1 MFYSYLLPEKCA
13 IVMAEKQD
21 IREDQMTSVDS
32 VDYVR
37 GLKGGNSVLIA
48 PTDMLEDYGIS
59 RLFKRLEPG
68 EAYELPY
75 GSGLM
80 MVQNTSETHQKAIAA
95 VYEDNTGKVIVPQT
109 LINFFSEVENRI
121 CIFNK
126 GTGTKYV
133 VKNSRSVIQNVVLT
147 FIK

>member
-1 MFYSYLLPEKCA
+1 MPLKCKN
-13 IVMAEKQD
+13 MAEKQD
-21 IREDQMTSVDS
+21 IAMNEFPINNVA
-32 VDYVR
+32 DY
-37 GLKGGNSVLIA
+37 LYTEKGNNQQKVT
-48 PTDMLEDYGIS
+48 PTDMLKDYGIL

-68 EAYELPY
+68 ETYELPY

-109 LINFFSEVENRI
+109 IINFFSEVEGRI

-126 GTGTKYV
+126 GAGTKYV

-147 FIK
+147 FIS

>member
-1 MFYSYLLPEKCA
+1 
-13 IVMAEKQD
+13 MADD
-21 IREDQMTSVDS
+21 IKENEMTTVNS

-37 GLKGGNSVLIA
+37 GLKGRNSVLVS
-48 PTDMLEDYGIS
+48 PTNMLKDYGIL

-75 GSGLM
+75 GTGLM
-80 MVQNTSETHQKAIAA
+80 MVQNSSETHQKAIAA
-95 VYEDNTGKVIVPQT
+95 VYENNTGEVIVPQT

-126 GTGTKYV
+126 GVGTKYV
-133 VKNSRSVIQNVVLT
+133 VKNSRGVSQNIILT
-147 FIK
+147 FIS

>member
-1 MFYSYLLPEKCA
+1 
-13 IVMAEKQD
+13 MADD
-21 IREDQMTSVDS
+21 IKENEMTTVNS

-37 GLKGGNSVLIA
+37 GLKGRNSVLVS
-48 PTDMLEDYGIS
+48 PTNMLKDYGIL

-75 GSGLM
+75 GTGLM
-80 MVQNTSETHQKAIAA
+80 MVQNSSETYQKAIAA
-95 VYEDNTGKVIVPQT
+95 VYENNTGEVIVPQT

-126 GTGTKYV
+126 GVGTKYV
-133 VKNSRSVIQNVVLT
+133 VKNSRGVSQNIILT
-147 FIK
+147 FIS

>member
-1 MFYSYLLPEKCA
+1 
-13 IVMAEKQD
+13 MADD
-21 IREDQMTSVDS
+21 IKENEMTTVNS

-37 GLKGGNSVLIA
+37 GLKGGNSVLVS
-48 PTDMLEDYGIS
+48 PTNMLKDYGIL

-75 GSGLM
+75 GTGLM
-80 MVQNTSETHQKAIAA
+80 MVQNSSETHQKAIAA
-95 VYEDNTGKVIVPQT
+95 VYENNTGEVIVPQT

-126 GTGTKYV
+126 GVGTKYV
-133 VKNSRSVIQNVVLT
+133 VKNSRGVSQNIILT
-147 FIK
+147 FIS

>member
-1 MFYSYLLPEKCA
+1 MFLKRMPLKCKN
-13 IVMAEKQD
+13 MAEKQD
-21 IREDQMTSVDS
+21 IAMNEFPINNVA
-32 VDYVR
+32 DY
-37 GLKGGNSVLIA
+37 LYTEKGNNQQKVT
-48 PTDMLEDYGIS
+48 PTDMLKDYGIL

-109 LINFFSEVENRI
+109 IINFFSEVEGRI

-126 GTGTKYV
+126 GVGTKYV

-147 FIK
+147 FIS